1 MDLRPFNFHRAIY
14 TIHIKAGL
22 VITAIQKKKIS
33 KLICINVDNTTQKTV
48 QYGENIVI
56 NIRIVIDMKRR

>member
-1 MDLRPFNFHRAIY
+1 M
-14 TIHIKAGL
+14 KAGL
-22 VITAIQKKKIS
+22 VITAIRKKKIS
-33 KLICINVDNTTQKTV
+33 KLICINVDNTSQKTV